1 MVINGIEELFMAL
14 EYGIYKEITDVNLNK
29 IITDPRFF
37 EICFSLPK
45 FDNITK
51 LSVNEN
57 DFSAVEDCVERWKL
71 LWKTVRNMHSIK
83 ILHFCDNILV
93 NFNLEE
99 WEDLKL
105 SMQLMQLEEINL
117 SNNNLGYF
125 GDNNLHI
132 WKTIWEGIA
141 ACEKLT
147 NLFLRGN
154 NMHKISISACKTVE
168 SIISEHLNLL
178 QIIELFDATEKTD
191 EEHHVMLNNI
201 LYNKTKQIELSE
213 SNSKLSFSLLF

>member
-1 MVINGIEELFMAL
+1 MIINGIEELFMAL
-14 EYGIYKEITDVNLNK
+14 EYGQTKEITDINLNK

-37 EICFSLPK
+37 DVCFSLSK
-45 FDNITK
+45 FDNVVK
-51 LSVNEN
+51 LSINEN

-71 LWKTVRNMHSIK
+71 LWKTVRSMHGIK

-93 NFNLEE
+93 SFNLEE

-105 SMQLMQLEEINL
+105 SMQLMQLKEINL

-125 GDNNLHI
+125 GDNNNLHI

-168 SIISEHLNLL
+168 ALARGNFKLL
-178 QIIELFDATEKTD
+178 EKVDLFDDSEAIT
-191 EEHHVMLNNI
+191 EEHQKMLSTI
-201 LYNKTKQIELSE
+201 SAKKIESLNTE
-213 SNSKLSFSLLF
+213 LKLSFSLLF